1 MPGETMTFF
10 SPRATTGE
18 TQRQKRGAFRKGAHL
33 GGGASF
39 VGLSKCWL
47 NTWWSFS
54 ARKPGV
60 KRPPFKRYLR
70 LNMVTTLREFLDETA
85 GRCSQQLKQHE
96 LCVGITWSQSYPSWE
111 LSHIPIQ
118 SPAFLSSMVFLFPRV
133 PWALEGIVW
142 VVPSPSNS
150 GKYEGL
156 GQDPRHLNIYV
167 ILVVT
172 RYLVP
177 SYSFLS
183 VRRSVATW
191 RKNLFFCRGN
201 CISKVLSVFEV
212 YKWKRMPFFKC
223 RVAT

>member
-1 MPGETMTFF
+1 MDETVGRCLQQYNNTNFF
-10 SPRATTGE
+10 SIYIYTPCICIYIY
-18 TQRQKRGAFRKGAHL
+18 KL
-33 GGGASF
+33 
-39 VGLSKCWL
+39 WL
-47 NTWWSFS
+47 ANLISI
-54 ARKPGV
+54 
-60 KRPPFKRYLR
+60 L
-70 LNMVTTLREFLDETA
+70 
-85 GRCSQQLKQHE
+85 
-96 LCVGITWSQSYPSWE
+96 PSWE
-111 LSHIPIQ
+111 LSHIPRTI
-118 SPAFLSSMVFLFPRV
+118 AGVFESMVFLFSRV
-133 PWALEGIVW
+133 PCALEGIVW

-177 SYSFLS
+177 SYSFLT

-191 RKNLFFCRGN
+191 RKNLFFVGGN

-223 RVAT
+223 RAAT